1 MMHHS
6 KAPHPFHIAEVGS
19 NFGGNLELAKTYI
32 AQAAQA
38 GASAVKF
45 QTLKKELLLAQ
56 KTIIDG
62 ELVDNPRWPLFANIG
77 LPEEWH
83 QELKDYACAHG
94 IQFAS
99 TAFYLEAVDV
109 MEACGVDFYK
119 IASGDLTFRPL
130 LERVGATGKR
140 VILSTGASSLKEVEQ
155 ALNTL
160 SSAGAGK
167 VDLLHCVVSYPPKW
181 EDMNLRAIATLK
193 SEFGTEVGLSDHGP
207 GSLAP
212 LMAVALGA
220 TIFEKHVTHDRAA
233 KGPDHPFAM
242 TFSEYAEM
250 VEQMKFAMAALGSGV
265 KAGTEDELNRKHWF
279 RRGTYDRQTGLPAA
293 EGDLVWLRPEWK
305 R

>member
-1 MMHHS
+1 MQAS
-6 KAPHPFHIAEVGS
+6 AARKPFHIAEVGS
-19 NFGGNLELAKTYI
+19 NFGGDLQQAKSYI
-32 AQAAQA
+32 EQAAQA
-38 GASAVKF
+38 GASAIKF
-45 QTLKKELLLAQ
+45 QTLTKETLLAQ

-62 ELVDNPRWPLFANIG
+62 ALVENPRWSLFGNAG

-83 QELKDYACAHG
+83 QELRDYAHASG

-119 IASGDLTFRPL
+119 IASGDITFRPL

-160 SSAGAGK
+160 LSAGAGK
-167 VDLLHCVVSYPPKW
+167 VDLLHCVVSYPPHW

-193 SEFGTEVGLSDHGP
+193 SEFGVDVGLSDHGP
-207 GSLAP
+207 GALAP
-212 LMAVALGA
+212 VMAVALGA
-220 TIFEKHVTHDRAA
+220 TIFEKHVTHDRSA

-242 TFSEYAEM
+242 TFPEYAEM
-250 VEQMKFAMAALGSGV
+250 VQQTKHATAALGTGV
-265 KAGTEDELNRKHWF
+265 KVGTEDELKRKHWF
-279 RRGTYDRQTGLPAA
+279 RRGTYDRHTGLPAK

-305 R
+305 P